1 LRAEVRLAQK
11 RVDDATV
18 RAPFDGSVSEK
29 LVSPGQYLKE
39 NAPIVTLVKTNPM
52 RLRVDVPEGAAGSV
66 RVGTSLSF
74 TTDAVPGVTF
84 RAIVR
89 ELNPALDAQS
99 RSLTA
104 EGRLPS
110 SDSRLRPGMFV
121 QVRLVTAR
129 DASIVAVPKQALYK
143 IAGLTKLYVVN
154 DGKVSEHKI
163 PPGVEVEGWVEVP
176 SHLVRPG
183 DQVAIS
189 NLAAL
194 THDLPVKAAGPK
206 G

>member
-1 LRAEVRLAQK
+1 
-11 RVDDATV
+11 
-18 RAPFDGSVSEK
+18 
-29 LVSPGQYLKE
+29 
-39 NAPIVTLVKTNPM
+39 
-52 RLRVDVPEGAAGSV
+52 
-66 RVGTSLSF
+66 
-74 TTDAVPGVTF
+74 
-84 RAIVR
+84 
-89 ELNPALDAQS
+89 
-99 RSLTA
+99 
-104 EGRLPS
+104 
-110 SDSRLRPGMFV
+110 
-121 QVRLVTAR
+121 
-129 DASIVAVPKQALYK
+129 VPKQALYK